1 MIAYDY
7 YDFGISNGGS
17 YNFGKMFGG
26 KFGLGFDKLRHRVN
40 KLRAKGIPC
49 THADIVKH
57 EFDDEK
63 VKFILMCHFL
73 EHLDSEEDVK
83 HVIEKS
89 LKLATDFVYIEG
101 PSFDFDSYLK
111 GLGFKFFWLDGCGH
125 KTRVTINLLKTIFAE
140 LGLKDFTFQTERPYV
155 VDSTSRDI
163 FPYNYPTTHTY
174 FDSEIHGSKCIAKF
188 SGGVFRSF
196 NVFVW
201 LNKNI
206 DKNRRQTLLNKRKIF
221 SIYR

>member
-1 MIAYDY
+1 MNIYDY
-7 YDFGISNGGS
+7 YDFGTASGGS
-17 YNFGKMFGG
+17 FNFGKKFSG
-26 KFGLGFDKLRHRVN
+26 KSGLGVEILKHRVDKLHI
-40 KLRAKGIPC
+40 KGIPC
-49 THADIVKH
+49 LLADIAKH
-57 EFDDEK
+57 DFGSEK

-73 EHLDSEEDVK
+73 EHLNDKKMVK
-83 HVIEKS
+83 HVIETASKT
-89 LKLATDFVYIEG
+89 ATDFMYIEG

-125 KTRVTINLLKTIFAE
+125 KIRVTINLLKTIFSE

-174 FDSEIHGSKCIAKF
+174 FDSKIHGSKRIVKF
-188 SGGVFRSF
+188 SDGVFRSF
-196 NVFVW
+196 NVFIW
-201 LNKNI
+201 LNKNV

-221 SIYR
+221 SVYK